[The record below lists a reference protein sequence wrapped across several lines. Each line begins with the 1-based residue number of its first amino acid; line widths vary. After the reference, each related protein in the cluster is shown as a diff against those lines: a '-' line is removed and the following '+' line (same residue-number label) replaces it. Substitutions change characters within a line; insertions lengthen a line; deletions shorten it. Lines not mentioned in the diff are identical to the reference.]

1 MQKMVLVFFDT
12 IQWKSKEFFAFGNG
26 FSFRSNRWKRP
37 LETAFK
43 TVFLNS
49 LCKRS
54 LETASRSCDQKS
66 FKKKEKEFPLKKS
79 HFTVKKPFHHRKK
92 PFHHR
97 RLIQLPFFQL
107 PCSYKI
113 KESYVIGWL
122 GFKFKT
128 IIKINYPFPKSH
140 WQANLMNGFWSRK
153 SNTKSVNNEC
163 MSSVLNF
170 LCMKYNYL
178 DFNRCLSCSKLKIR
192 WKKRHKNWRETG
204 GQKKKKYTRWTKP

>member
-12 IQWKSKEFFAFGNG
+12 IQWKSKEFLLLEMDFRSGATGGNG
-26 FSFRSNRWKRP
+26 LWKQP
-37 LETAFK
+37 LK
-43 TVFLNS
+43 TVFANDLS
-49 LCKRS
+49 KQPPEAAIKRVS
-54 LETASRSCDQKS
+54 KR
-66 FKKKEKEFPLKKS
+66 KKRNF
-79 HFTVKKPFHHRKK
+79 HWKKPFHRRKK

-192 WKKRHKNWRETG
+192 WKKRYENWRETG
-204 GQKKKKYTRWTKP
+204 GQKNKKNTRAERNHK